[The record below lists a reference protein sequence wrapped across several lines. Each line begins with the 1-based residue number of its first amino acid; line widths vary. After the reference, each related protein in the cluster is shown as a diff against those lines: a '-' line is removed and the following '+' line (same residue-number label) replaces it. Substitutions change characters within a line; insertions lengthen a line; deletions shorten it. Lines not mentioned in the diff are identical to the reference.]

1 MRIHNAL
8 SNIYTQFTEYN
19 LFEKLSQN
27 ISIFL
32 IFYVSET
39 IYDDIINFPE
49 QY

>member
-8 SNIYTQFTEYN
+8 PNIYTQFAEYN
-19 LFEKLSQN
+19 LFEKLSQK
-27 ISIFL
+27 IRIFL
-32 IFYVSET
+32 IFYLSET